1 MAVSPIDVATD
12 GYLNSPLSVAADGYL
27 TLFTVV
33 TKPKGGGGQKGG
45 LQHPRTYTVTPDQ
58 IDDLRAQLEREDEEI
73 IAIVMAAMEVLQ

>member
-12 GYLNSPLSVAADGYL
+12 GYLNSPLSAAADGYL

-33 TKPKGGGGQKGG
+33 TKKPGGGGQKGG
-45 LQHPRTYTVTPDQ
+45 LQSTKHYTVTPDQ